1 MKNPCCTFIRDAARS
16 DSMVQIPRCT
26 FIRGCT
32 FIRHTRVSNSRK
44 SVSSHVL
51 FSISIASEF
60 SKLKLTIMIG
70 LMTKDNLPF
79 MFELLYIKI
88 PSHEIPSVRSVH
100 NPYDTRPSKRFFR
113 SSGLYSSFLLSTLE
127 FKDKAFFLV
136 FNLFQTPFLKRR
148 QKPNKVKL

>member
-1 MKNPCCTFIRDAARS
+1 MIS
-16 DSMVQIPRCT
+16 
-26 FIRGCT
+26 
-32 FIRHTRVSNSRK
+32 IRHPYTNSKNRVNPTYFRK

-60 SKLKLTIMIG
+60 SKMKLTIMIG

-79 MFELLYIKI
+79 MLNYIKI

-136 FNLFQTPFLKRR
+136 FNLFQTPF
-148 QKPNKVKL
+148 